1 MEKIVIVGAGGFGRE
16 VEWLINRINK
26 VKPTYEVIGFADDG
40 KEIGE
45 SVGHSTV
52 IFNTDELSKTLE
64 KYSVA
69 IAVGNAKV
77 RKMLA
82 EKLSSN
88 KNLSFP
94 NLIDPAVIC
103 DEGELTLGQ
112 GNIICGGT
120 IMTVNINIGNFNIIN
135 LDCTIGHDDVFNNY
149 ITIYPS
155 VNVSGNV
162 IVNDC
167 TEIGTGTQII
177 QGLSVEGNTIIGASA
192 AVVKNIEE
200 SGTYVGVPV
209 KRIK

>member
-26 VKPTYEVIGFADDG
+26 VKPTYEVVGFVDDG
-40 KEIGE
+40 KENGE

-69 IAVGNAKV
+69 IAIGNAKV

-82 EKLSSN
+82 EKLSTN
-88 KNLSFP
+88 THLKFP
-94 NLIDPAVIC
+94 NLIDPSVIYD
-103 DEGELTLGQ
+103 DEETMLGK
-112 GNIICGGT
+112 GNIICAST
-120 IMTVNINIGNFNIIN
+120 IMTVNIKIGNFNIIN
-135 LDCTIGHDDVFNNY
+135 LDCTIGHDDVLNNY

-155 VNVSGNV
+155 VNVSGCV
-162 IVNDC
+162 VVDDIV
-167 TEIGTGTQII
+167 EIGTGTQII
-177 QGLSVEGNTIIGASA
+177 QGLKICSNTIIGASA
-192 AVVKNIEE
+192 AVVKSIEE
-200 SGTYVGVPV
+200 SGTYIGVPV

>member
-1 MEKIVIVGAGGFGRE
+1 MKKIIIVGAGGFGRE

-26 VKPTYEVIGFADDG
+26 QQPTYEVIGFADDG
-40 KEIGE
+40 KAKGE
-45 SVGHSTV
+45 KVGHSKV
-52 IFNTDELSKTLE
+52 IYTTEELGKAKEELN
-64 KYSVA
+64 VVIA
-69 IAVGNAKV
+69 IGNAKV

-94 NLIDPAVIC
+94 NLIDPAVIF
-103 DEGELTLGQ
+103 DEEEVTLGQ
-112 GNIICGGT
+112 GNIICSGT

-135 LDCTIGHDDVFNNY
+135 LDCTIGHDDILKDY

-162 IVNDC
+162 IVENC
-167 TEIGTGTQII
+167 VEIGTGTQII
-177 QGLSVEGNTIIGASA
+177 QGLNIKDDTIIGASA
-192 AVVKNIEE
+192 VVVKNIEE
-200 SGTYVGVPV
+200 SGTYVGIPV